1 MSCSM
6 RKVLVIASV
15 KGKTLFSRN
24 FITMPLFTLGI
35 IVVLRSVFDAMG
47 TGNDSFITGYL
58 LNFGLIFNIT
68 LMGIYVTSA
77 ALAEEKE
84 KNTLRTLMTSS
95 VTGIEFFLGSILP
108 ITGMIMIINLLLL
121 PVSGSTLGDIN
132 LLLYLFVTLIAT
144 LTSCIIGMIM
154 GIFAKNQVS
163 ASTITTPVLMIF
175 IFIPTFAGLVDSLQ
189 GISSFLFTGVISDMA
204 NAISTHTAFSLGG
217 FQLVVLIGEI
227 LISILLFLYC
237 YHKNGYEAD

>member
-1 MSCSM
+1 M
-6 RKVLVIASV
+6 
-15 KGKTLFSRN
+15 
-24 FITMPLFTLGI
+24 
-35 IVVLRSVFDAMG
+35 VLRSVFDAMG
-47 TGNDSFITGYL
+47 TSNDSFITGYL

-132 LLLYLFVTLIAT
+132 LLLYLFVTLIVT

>member
-1 MSCSM
+1 M
-6 RKVLVIASV
+6 
-15 KGKTLFSRN
+15 
-24 FITMPLFTLGI
+24 
-35 IVVLRSVFDAMG
+35 VLRSVFDAMG

-95 VTGIEFFLGSILP
+95 ITGIEFFLGSILP
-108 ITGMIMIINLLLL
+108 ITGMIMVINLLLL

>member
-1 MSCSM
+1 M
-6 RKVLVIASV
+6 
-15 KGKTLFSRN
+15 
-24 FITMPLFTLGI
+24 
-35 IVVLRSVFDAMG
+35 VLRSVFDAMG
-47 TGNDSFITGYL
+47 TSNDSFITGYL

-108 ITGMIMIINLLLL
+108 ITGMIMAINLLLL
-121 PVSGSTLGDIN
+121 PVSGSTLGDMN

>member
-1 MSCSM
+1 M
-6 RKVLVIASV
+6 
-15 KGKTLFSRN
+15 
-24 FITMPLFTLGI
+24 
-35 IVVLRSVFDAMG
+35 VLRSVFDAMG
-47 TGNDSFITGYL
+47 IGNDSFITGYL

-84 KNTLRTLMTSS
+84 KSTLRTLMTSS

-108 ITGMIMIINLLLL
+108 ITGMIMVINLLLL

-237 YHKNGYEAD
+237 YHKNGFEAD

>member
-1 MSCSM
+1 M
-6 RKVLVIASV
+6 
-15 KGKTLFSRN
+15 
-24 FITMPLFTLGI
+24 
-35 IVVLRSVFDAMG
+35 VLRSVFDAMG

-108 ITGMIMIINLLLL
+108 ITGMIMVINLLLL

>member
-1 MSCSM
+1 M
-6 RKVLVIASV
+6 
-15 KGKTLFSRN
+15 
-24 FITMPLFTLGI
+24 
-35 IVVLRSVFDAMG
+35 VLRSVFDAMG

-108 ITGMIMIINLLLL
+108 ITGMIMVINLLLL

-132 LLLYLFVTLIAT
+132 LLLYMFVTLIAT